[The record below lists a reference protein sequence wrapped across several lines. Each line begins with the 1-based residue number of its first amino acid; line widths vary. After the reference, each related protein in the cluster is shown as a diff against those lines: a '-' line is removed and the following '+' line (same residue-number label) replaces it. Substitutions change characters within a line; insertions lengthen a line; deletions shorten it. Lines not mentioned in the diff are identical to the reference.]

1 MSAVRLTGLFALHRI
16 ARCKAIPIGEQDLN
30 TPTAV
35 HPSFSILENVQQCSI
50 DESSDDVG
58 EEIGEESSE
67 ETPLE
72 WMPA

>member
-1 MSAVRLTGLFALHRI
+1 MMSAVRLTGLFALHRI

-50 DESSDDVG
+50 DE
-58 EEIGEESSE
+58 IGEESSE

-72 WMPA
+72 WVPA

>member
-50 DESSDDVG
+50 DESS